1 MRISPSAA
9 APTDSTAAAAL
20 IIISM
25 TKGANLM
32 SGKPKKHEKNLRL
45 WLQILKANYES
56 NMFQL

>member
-1 MRISPSAA
+1 MRISTSAA

-32 SGKPKKHEKNLRL
+32 SGKPKNSE
-45 WLQILKANYES
+45 IVAANIES
-56 NMFQL
+56 